1 MFCRVFYVYR
11 QNDRKTKNDRIYTIN
26 KDFNV
31 PQIRYKLSRTT
42 CDTTTTNT
50 VNNEQQDGRGS
61 SVITPLPA
69 GEGSGEGPVVV
80 GGGAALLLGRSRS
93 GLEFVPLVLKLGS
106 LVYHGNPASFIINSQ
121 FIPTLY
127 PFYSHLFLTF
137 VHKEHRE
144 GW

>member
-1 MFCRVFYVYR
+1 MFCRVFYVYK

-106 LVYHGNPASFIINSQ
+106 LVYHGNPASFIINS
-121 FIPTLY
+121 
-127 PFYSHLFLTF
+127 
-137 VHKEHRE
+137 
-144 GW
+144 